1 MKSRHSDI
9 GLKIFALVLGLV
21 LWYVVAGEQGT
32 EIAISTPIEF
42 RDVAEGLEVIEES
55 ELQAD
60 IRLRGSAEILRRL
73 TPKDVSVGVELSEAA
88 PGEMVIFLTPEDV
101 AVPFG
106 VRVVRVTPASIR
118 LRLDQTVERE
128 VNVIPRVID
137 APAEG
142 FEIYTVVLTPEA
154 IRVVGPAS
162 SIGNMI
168 QVTTEPVSAEG
179 LREPYTGSVGI
190 ELAPLVR
197 LVNRTDVKMTLDVRE
212 ERIRREFKTVFL
224 SSEPEATRIL
234 LRPTSIQVTIEGPRT
249 VVEQLE
255 LEKIYASVQL
265 HGLPPGKHQVVPV
278 VQILDELNI
287 NVVSVTPPRIE
298 ARILGSTE

>member
-42 RDVAEGLEVIEES
+42 RDVAEGLEVIDES

-60 IRLRGSAEILRRL
+60 IRLRGSAEILRGL
-73 TPKDVSVGVELSEAA
+73 TPQDVSVGVELSEAE

-106 VRVVRVTPASIR
+106 VRVLRVTPASIR
-118 LRLDQTVERE
+118 LRLDRTVERE

-142 FEIYTVVLTPEA
+142 YEIYAVVLTPEA

-162 SIGNMI
+162 RIGDMV

-179 LREPYTGSVGI
+179 LREPYTGSVGV
-190 ELAPLVR
+190 ELDPLVR

-212 ERIRREFKTVFL
+212 ERIRREFNAVSL
-224 SSEPEATRIL
+224 ASEPEAVRSR
-234 LRPTSIQVTIEGPRT
+234 LRPTSIRVTVEGPRT

-255 LEKIYASVQL
+255 PEDLYASVRL
-265 HGLPPGKHQVVPV
+265 HGLPPGTHQIVPV
-278 VQILDELNI
+278 VQVLGKPQISI
-287 NVVSVTPPRIE
+287 VSVTPPEIE
-298 ARILGSTE
+298 ARVFDSTE